1 MNVQINIRGRQFN
14 IRTSDDSEAIQKMAV
29 ELDRRLNEQASRS
42 RTVDEHSVA
51 VITALNL
58 MGELQ
63 LFRRQMVERLNDLD
77 RDVQSVMALVETL
90 VPAEDEDEDTDS
102 DSSPS

>member
-63 LFRRQMVERLNDLD
+63 LLRRQMADRLNDLD

-90 VPAEDEDEDTDS
+90 IPEEGDAASGSET
-102 DSSPS
+102 SSP